1 MTDLAKLRD
10 DHAEL
15 IRLVRRLAELIDQP
29 AAPAQLELFE
39 LRRALSSTLIAH
51 LKAEDWVLYPRLLAS
66 GDAAIAAVAAAFNEE
81 MGGLANAYVAH
92 TDMWSATAIA
102 EDWAL
107 LHRDPRHHRRAD
119 QPHHPRKPRAIPT
132 ARSARPR
139 RLSAVKRTGRAA
151 RTTDTKPKVAR
162 WGCR

>member
-15 IRLVRRLAELIDQP
+15 IRLVRRLADLIEQP

-102 EDWAL
+102 EDWAGYCTATRGIIDALTNRITRENRELYPL
-107 LHRDPRHHRRAD
+107 LD
-119 QPHHPRKPRAIPT
+119 
-132 ARSARPR
+132 
-139 RLSAVKRTGRAA
+139 RLDRAA
-151 RTTDTKPKVAR
+151 
-162 WGCR
+162 